1 MIARLITK
9 QLDTV
14 ARYFPVVTILG
25 PRQSGKTTL
34 AKAHFPHYTYV
45 NLEQPAERQL
55 ALKDPAEF
63 LRLFPA
69 PVIIDEVQR
78 VPDLLSHIQG
88 IVDQQKKMGQFIL
101 TGSHQPQLQA
111 GITQS
116 LAGRTGL
123 LTLLPLSI
131 AELSQAGITMD
142 RDEYLL
148 KGFMPRVHSE
158 GVPPGLLYSNYY
170 QTYVERDVRQLI
182 NVANQQAFELFV
194 KLLAGRVGQLVNLNS
209 LSNDVGVS
217 VPTLSSWLSV
227 LEASFVV
234 FRLPSYHTNM
244 GKRLVKTPKIYFTD
258 VGLACFLLGIQ
269 TVDHVARDPALGGL
283 FENMVVIE
291 ALKACYNTGQPPDL
305 YFMRDSKGFEV
316 DLLFTQGRSLMPV
329 EIKASRSYD
338 RSFTDAVEK
347 LVETLPS
354 VVNPTV
360 VYSGELTP
368 KVKHTQVI
376 NFTQTASLF
385 ADPSPGR
392 GSP

>member
-9 QLDTV
+9 HLDTV

-34 AKAHFPHYTYV
+34 AKAHFPRYTYV
-45 NLEQPAERQL
+45 NLEKHAERQL
-55 ALKDPAEF
+55 ALKDPEEF

-78 VPDLLSHIQG
+78 VPELLSHIQVV
-88 IVDQQKKMGQFIL
+88 VDQQKKMGQFIL
-101 TGSHQPQLQA
+101 TGSHQPQLHA

-131 AELSQAGITMD
+131 AELSQAKMTMD

-182 NVANQQAFELFV
+182 NVANQHAFELFV

-227 LEASFVV
+227 LEASFIV

-269 TVDHVARDPALGGL
+269 TVDQVARDPALGGL
-283 FENMVVIE
+283 FENMVVVE
-291 ALKACYNTGQPPDL
+291 ALKACYNTGQQPNL

-316 DLLFTQGRSLMPV
+316 DLLFVQGRRIVPI

-338 RSFTDAVEK
+338 SSFTVAVEK
-347 LVETLPS
+347 LLQLLPHIAT
-354 VVNPTV
+354 PTV
-360 VYSGELTP
+360 IYSGQLTP
-368 KVKHTQVI
+368 KVNHTQFL
-376 NFTQTASLF
+376 NFTQTATLF
-385 ADPSPGR
+385 GAS
-392 GSP
+392 